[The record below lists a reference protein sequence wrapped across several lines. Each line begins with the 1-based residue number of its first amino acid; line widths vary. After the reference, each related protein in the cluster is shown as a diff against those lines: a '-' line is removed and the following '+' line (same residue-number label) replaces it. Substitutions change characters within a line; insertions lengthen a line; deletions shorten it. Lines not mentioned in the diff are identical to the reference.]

1 VDATLPVALYLAAAR
16 VGRRAGSPARR
27 LGRPVNEAHAAF
39 QPWARNAPQRDQRSA
54 PPDRYE
60 RRPAVSGL
68 PHRRR
73 GRRPARHRLLRLP
86 GPARRPVLRALQ
98 RRQPRPC
105 AGPCPA

>member
-54 PPDRYE
+54 PPDR
-60 RRPAVSGL
+60 
-68 PHRRR
+68 
-73 GRRPARHRLLRLP
+73 
-86 GPARRPVLRALQ
+86 
-98 RRQPRPC
+98 
-105 AGPCPA
+105 